1 MANDRSRVTS
11 DYLDYSFAFK
21 GLSCVRRGISFSGLN
36 LRTRSLHHD
45 VFLDLGDTDESN
57 GHNSVGQSHRKTDL
71 DKEHK
76 GRPQKRS
83 PSMKRGSI
91 PSQ

>member
-1 MANDRSRVTS
+1 MA
-11 DYLDYSFAFK
+11 LILELALCIMMF
-21 GLSCVRRGISFSGLN
+21 
-36 LRTRSLHHD
+36 
-45 VFLDLGDTDESN
+45 FLDLGDTDESN
-57 GHNSVGQSHRKTDL
+57 GHNSVGQSHRKIDL

-76 GRPQKRS
+76 GRPQKCS